1 VPDLELPDV
10 LARRAHDA
18 PAGAGSTRVVAV
30 DGPSGAG
37 KATLAAA
44 LADRLGAQVVLVDDL
59 MPGWAGLDVALVTL
73 RRDVLEPISRGESGE
88 YLRYDWVLEQFGER
102 IAVPAAPFLVVD
114 GCGSGGRDLAPYL
127 SVLVWGDADQDPRYE
142 RSMARD
148 GDVFRPHWDRW
159 ERETQARF
167 TREGTAGRADVLVDG
182 S

>member
-10 LARRAHDA
+10 LARRAHGA

-37 KATLAAA
+37 KSTLAAA

-127 SVLVWGDADQDPRYE
+127 SLLVWVDAGLDLRYE